1 MGKKSGGRRGRPG
14 VGCVLL
20 AGLMLLAAGC
30 FMLSV
35 TVGGR
40 MGLLRDDP
48 AGVMMLGGL
57 AILVGVVLIVA
68 AVGRRR

>member
-1 MGKKSGGRRGRPG
+1 MSAKSRGRPG

-20 AGLMLLAAGC
+20 AGLMLLGGGC
-30 FMLSV
+30 FMMSV
-35 TVGGR
+35 VVGGR

-57 AILVGVVLIVA
+57 AILVGAVLIVA